1 MSKQDIDFKIGADL
15 KQFRSAMGNIDHS
28 LKRLSGGF
36 GALGGVIGASFAVD
50 AIRQFVSESVNL
62 AAQAEGVKAA
72 FDRMNNPQLLDN
84 LRKATA
90 GTVDDL
96 KLMQTA
102 VQAKNFRIPM
112 DVLAKGL
119 EFAQRRAQETG
130 QSVDYMVESFVTGLG
145 RKSVMILDNLGISA
159 AELKDKMADGGS
171 MADAVGQ
178 IMDRSFAQAGD
189 RVETLSMKLDQQ
201 RAAVTN
207 LKTEVGEKL
216 APIYMGV
223 TKGALEFVNAIANT
237 FEYAS
242 KGYAE
247 MFRSIGLLERQQ
259 DKFGKSISETGKKRI
274 ESEEKS
280 LFQLNAMLSSLQ
292 DNNLEEDQRRILI
305 NKINTE
311 YKDYLPNLLSEKQT
325 LEDIRDVAREVN
337 QTAREKI
344 NQIIFQ
350 EKINKATQ
358 DGVQAQKDLNE
369 LTVEQSKMKAKG
381 GVFAM
386 TSEEIKQLS
395 ASGENLGHA
404 FNSASAEVITMEKAV
419 EDARD
424 RLVFSEMTIDS
435 YTKKLNGLEQG
446 SNTAGDA
453 TGNLGDTFEKTRNEA
468 FFYTEAIHRLREAH
482 SMLYKAQGA
491 QLQPMVEVTRQLS
504 QAGFD
509 AFTAFDELGNSIGNT
524 LTSSFEAA
532 MISGEDFF
540 KVFIQGL
547 KNMLAQLLAAVA
559 AALVLAAL
567 LVVITGGGIGALSMQ
582 SIGTAF
588 KHFTGPMMG
597 VPSFGLGGGLGG
609 AMQGGGLQVFG
620 RLSGS
625 DILISSERA
634 GRDRTRLSG
643 ITE

>member
-130 QSVDYMVESFVTGLG
+130 QSVDYMVDSFVTGLG
-145 RKSVMILDNLGISA
+145 RESVKILDNLGISTI
-159 AELKDKMADGGS
+159 ELNAKTKELGS
-171 MADAVGQ
+171 MSAAVGA
-178 IMDRSFAQAGD
+178 IMDSEMARAGD
-189 RVETLSMKLDQQ
+189 RVETVSMKIDQQ

-207 LKTEVGEKL
+207 LKTEIGEKL

-223 TKGALEFVNAIANT
+223 TKGGLEFINAIANT
-237 FEYAS
+237 FDNFT

-247 MFRSIGLLERQQ
+247 MFRSIGLLKREQ

-274 ESEEKS
+274 ESEEKA
-280 LFQLNAMLSSLQ
+280 LFNLNAMLKSLQ

-337 QTAREKI
+337 QTAKEKI
-344 NQIIFQ
+344 NQIILQ
-350 EKINKATQ
+350 EQINKATE

-369 LTVEQSKMKAKG
+369 LTVKQSKMKAKG

-386 TSEEIKQLS
+386 TSEEIKQLA

-404 FNSASAEVITMEKAV
+404 FHSASAEVITMEKAV

-424 RLVFSEMTIDS
+424 RLIFAEMTINGLS
-435 YTKKLNGLEQG
+435 KKLLGLEEDTG
-446 SNTAGDA
+446 GAGEETDNLAVSFEA
-453 TGNLGDTFEKTRNEA
+453 TR
-468 FFYTEAIHRLREAH
+468 TEADRFAESVALLNTHLE
-482 SMLYKAQGA
+482 GA
-491 QLQPMVEVTRQLS
+491 LSRGSAKMQLLVEPTKQLS
-504 QAGFD
+504 KAGFD
-509 AFTAFDELGNSIGNT
+509 AFTAFEELGNSIGNT

-547 KNMLAQLLAAVA
+547 KNMLAQLLAAIA
-559 AALVLAAL
+559 AALILAAL

-609 AMQGGGLQVFG
+609 AMQGGGGIEIFG

-625 DILISSERA
+625 DILISNEKANRERSRYTF
-634 GRDRTRLSG
+634 G
-643 ITE
+643 